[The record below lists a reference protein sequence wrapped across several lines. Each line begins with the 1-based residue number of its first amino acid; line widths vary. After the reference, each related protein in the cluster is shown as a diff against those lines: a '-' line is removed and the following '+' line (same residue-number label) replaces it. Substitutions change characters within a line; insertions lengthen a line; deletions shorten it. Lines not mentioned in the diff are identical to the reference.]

1 MGLCFR
7 SEDYGV
13 INHMVFGLQLNKAI
27 AMDLLDPYLTQQEIA
42 DRNGY
47 KSKSKISEFKDSLS
61 SKITNMVKIEHD
73 ELQAADLDFLIDYKK
88 FLVGW

>member
-1 MGLCFR
+1 
-7 SEDYGV
+7 
-13 INHMVFGLQLNKAI
+13 MVFGLQLNKAI

-42 DRNGY
+42 NRHGCHVNTIKLFKKDL
-47 KSKSKISEFKDSLS
+47 STKIPELG
-61 SKITNMVKIEHD
+61 KIVLE